1 MDLIGL
7 RGATVPSGGPQIDM
21 AGARTAII
29 VNPPL
34 CLCLLRNIRGID
46 GEPYR
51 KEYVSGAT
59 SVVPAIV
66 VAEA

>member
-1 MDLIGL
+1 
-7 RGATVPSGGPQIDM
+7 M

-29 VNPPL
+29 VNPPFA
-34 CLCLLRNIRGID
+34 CVLRTIREID
-46 GEPYR
+46 GEPYG

>member
-34 CLCLLRNIRGID
+34 PVFRAIS
-46 GEPYR
+46 GEPTGSHMGR
-51 KEYVSGAT
+51 NMS
-59 SVVPAIV
+59 PARHLSSRRWSWRRH
-66 VAEA
+66 